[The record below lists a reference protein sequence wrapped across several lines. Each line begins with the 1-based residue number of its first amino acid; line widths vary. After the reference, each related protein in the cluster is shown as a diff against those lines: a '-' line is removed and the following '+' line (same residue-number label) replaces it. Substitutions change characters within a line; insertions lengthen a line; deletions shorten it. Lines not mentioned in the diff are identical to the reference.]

1 LGVKPKDNK
10 TRREDMARG
19 YMGKMLM
26 VDLSRNELKDEVLDE
41 KLCRQFIGGYGI
53 GARIIFSR
61 QKAGVAPLGP
71 DNTLG
76 IVTGPFIGTMA
87 LSGTRF
93 TVVGK
98 SPLTGGWGDANSGG
112 YFGAYMKFAGYD
124 AVFFTGISAKPVY
137 LFINNGK
144 AELKDASHLWGMD
157 TRQTEDALKSELGK
171 NVEVA
176 CIGPSG
182 ENLSHI
188 AAVMSR
194 SRTAARSGLGAVM
207 GSKRL
212 KAVAVKGK
220 MPVPVADEK
229 RTKELRTKHLGK
241 LGGHIVWLKPIGTPF
256 LTVPGV
262 QDGDSPVKNWGGVG
276 VVDFPDA
283 EPIGADAVIERRA
296 KRFAC
301 YLCPIGCGGYMK
313 AGTGEYK
320 YEANSRKPEYETIAM
335 FGTNCL
341 NNNLE
346 SIIKA
351 NDICDRYGLDT
362 ISAGATIA
370 FAIECFENGLITKE
384 DTDGIEMTW
393 GNHKAIVAM
402 TEKLAKRQG
411 FGAVLADGAKVAAEK
426 IGRGADKYAIHIQGQ
441 ELPAHDPKHSF
452 HYATSY
458 RLDSTPGRHFVG
470 SELSMAPAHPAGLLP
485 KFDHK
490 SFAGRGEARKIGSN
504 FHHALVCAGM
514 CLFVYWAFPN
524 VDPIAEFMRV
534 ITGWDVTNDELLKTG
549 ERISNLRQAFNVRE
563 GLNPLQFKVPDRVL
577 GIPPKKEGPVVGV
590 TIDEETMDREYLAA
604 MDWDLKT
611 AKPSKKKLLELNL
624 KDVAQELWP

>member
-1 LGVKPKDNK
+1 LLLISKA
-10 TRREDMARG
+10 RRENMAQG

-26 VDLSRNELKDEVLDE
+26 VNLSQNELKDEVLDE
-41 KLCRQFIGGYGI
+41 KLCRQFIGGYGL
-53 GARIIFSR
+53 GARLLFSR
-61 QKAGVAPLGP
+61 QKAGVDPLGP
-71 DNTLG
+71 DNTFG
-76 IVTGPFIGTMA
+76 ILTGPFTGTPA

-112 YFGAYMKFAGYD
+112 YFGAYLRFAGYD
-124 AVFFTGISAKPVY
+124 AVFFSGISAKPVY
-137 LFINNGK
+137 LFIKNGK
-144 AELKDASHLWGMD
+144 AELRDASNLWGKD
-157 TRQTEDALKSELGK
+157 TRQTEDILKAELGK

-182 ENLSHI
+182 ENLSLI
-188 AAVMSR
+188 SAIISR

-212 KAVAVKGK
+212 KAVVVQGNMK
-220 MPVPVADEK
+220 VPLADEEK
-229 RTKELRTKHLGK
+229 VKALRKKCQGE
-241 LGGHIVWLKPIGTPF
+241 LGGHIAWLKPIGTPF
-256 LTVPGV
+256 LTLIGT
-262 QDGDSPVKNWGGVG
+262 QTGDSPVKNWGGVA
-276 VVDFPDA
+276 VTDFPDA
-283 EPIGADAVIERRA
+283 GPIGADVLNNSMS
-296 KRFAC
+296 KRYAC

-313 AGTGEYK
+313 EGAGEYK
-320 YEANSRKPEYETIAM
+320 YETGSRRPEYETIAM

-346 SIIKA
+346 SIIKV

-370 FAIECFENGLITKE
+370 MAIECFENGLITKA

-402 TEKLAKRQG
+402 TEKLARREG

-426 IGRGADKYAIHIQGQ
+426 IGKGADQYAMHIQGQ
-441 ELPAHDPKHSF
+441 ELPAHDPKHAF
-452 HYATSY
+452 HFATGY
-458 RLDSTPGRHFVG
+458 RLDPTPGRHFLG
-470 SELSMAPAHPAGLLP
+470 SELSEAPAHPSGLLP

-514 CLFVYWAFPN
+514 CLFVYWAFPS
-524 VDPIAEFMRV
+524 VDPIAEFMKAV
-534 ITGWDVTNDELLKTG
+534 TGWDVTNDELLKTG
-549 ERISNLRQAFNVRE
+549 ERISNLRQAFNIRE
-563 GLNPLQFKVPDRVL
+563 GLNPLKFKVPDRVL
-577 GIPPKKEGPVVGV
+577 GIPPQKEGPLAGI
-590 TIDEETMDREYLAA
+590 TIDEETLDREYLAA
-604 MDWDLKT
+604 IDWDLKT
-611 AKPSKKKLLELNL
+611 AKPSKKKLLELGL
-624 KDVAQELWP
+624 EDVAKALWP